1 VKFVTWNCQGA
12 FRKKYSRIARSTPD
26 LAVIQECEHLE
37 RLGRPRPLLPPPT
50 TQMWFGESAARG
62 LGIFS
67 WTGLE
72 FSLAEGYDASIH
84 YCVPLRVRGPEC
96 FNLLAVWAMEHS
108 DQRLSY
114 IAQVNL
120 AIISYQDFIRENNTI
135 LMGDFNSSPRHDP
148 NSRLGSHDWVV
159 RSLADMDIV
168 SAYHAFFREQPGSE
182 SRATF
187 FMNRK
192 LEQHYHLD
200 YIFIPR
206 RWLKRVQKTRIGDP
220 AKWLAHSDHCPV
232 FVEIEKSP

>member
-1 VKFVTWNCQGA
+1 VKLVTWNCQGA

-26 LAVIQECEHLE
+26 LAVIQECEHLD
-37 RLGRPRPLLPPPT
+37 RLARKPLSPPPT
-50 TQMWFGESAARG
+50 NQLWFGESLARG

-72 FSLAEGYDASIH
+72 LTVAEGYDPSIH
-84 YCVPLRVRGPEC
+84 YCVPVRVSGAES
-96 FNLLAVWAMEHS
+96 FNLLAVWAMQHP

-120 AIISYQDFIRENNTI
+120 AIIAYQDFICETNTI
-135 LMGDFNSSPRHDP
+135 LMGDFNSNPQHDP
-148 NSRLGSHDWVV
+148 LATLGSHDWVI
-159 RSLADMDIV
+159 RSLADLDIV
-168 SAYHAFFREQPGSE
+168 SAYHSFYQEKQGRESQ
-182 SRATF
+182 ATF

-192 LEQHYHLD
+192 LEQAHHLD

-206 RWLKRVQKTRIGDP
+206 RWLKRVQKARIGDP

-232 FVEIEKSP
+232 FVEIGKAA